1 MQSKVINFNSTYI
14 VFNLIWAI
22 KVYSPAVPVS
32 FIEGFLSHSS
42 IHYSYLQKAEALSRH
57 MLSYASLGAY
67 FHLPYN
73 LYIQSLCDFLSI
85 VSKWAKESEKFTA
98 IVLICRQLFFDFLF
112 FGALFTMI
120 MPPFWYYASILLV
133 TMHI

>member
-57 MLSYASLGAY
+57 MLSTTTLVWEHTFAFPIIFIFSR
-67 FHLPYN
+67 
-73 LYIQSLCDFLSI
+73 SLCEFLSI
-85 VSKWAKESEKFTA
+85 
-98 IVLICRQLFFDFLF
+98 R
-112 FGALFTMI
+112 
-120 MPPFWYYASILLV
+120 
-133 TMHI
+133 